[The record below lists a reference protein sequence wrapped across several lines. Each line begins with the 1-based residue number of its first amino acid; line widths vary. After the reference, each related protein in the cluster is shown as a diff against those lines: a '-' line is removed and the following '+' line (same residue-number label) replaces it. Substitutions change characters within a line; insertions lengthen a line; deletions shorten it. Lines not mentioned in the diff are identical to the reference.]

1 MIQTFNIV
9 AVVGFS
15 LAAVLA
21 ACAVV
26 MFFALRVKD
35 VRDELTGKTAARSIA
50 EIRSRAKTRKRSASQ
65 AAQRLGWSAGVSSGD
80 LSDFA
85 DAEAWRD
92 TAELPDGARAASAL
106 DEEGATTFLSDDEG
120 GTTVLAGDGWQAVMW
135 NAGGAGAGDPSGE
148 PQDDD
153 ADDGFDGPATT
164 LLAGDADDAGGPQ
177 DDEDDGPATTLLS
190 HDDATASTGGAR

>member
-21 ACAVV
+21 AGAVV
-26 MFFALRVKD
+26 MFFALHVKE

-50 EIRSRAKTRKRSASQ
+50 EIRSRAKTRKRTASQ

-92 TAELPDGARAASAL
+92 TAELPDGARGAAAVE
-106 DEEGATTFLSDDEG
+106 DEVATTFLSDDEG
-120 GTTVLAGDGWQAVMW
+120 GTAVLAG
-135 NAGGAGAGDPSGE
+135 
-148 PQDDD
+148 
-153 ADDGFDGPATT
+153 DGPATT
-164 LLAGDADDAGGPQ
+164 LLAGDAHDADDPQ

-190 HDDATASTGGAR
+190 HDDATASMGGAR

>member
-1 MIQTFNIV
+1 MIQTFSIV
-9 AVVGFS
+9 AVAGFS

-21 ACAVV
+21 AGAVV
-26 MFFALRVKD
+26 MFFALHVKE

-50 EIRSRAKTRKRSASQ
+50 EIRSRAKTRKRC
-65 AAQRLGWSAGVSSGD
+65 AGVSSGD

-92 TAELPDGARAASAL
+92 TAELPDDARGAAAVE
-106 DEEGATTFLSDDEG
+106 DEGATTFLSDDEG
-120 GTTVLAGDGWQAVMW
+120 GTTVLAD
-135 NAGGAGAGDPSGE
+135 
-148 PQDDD
+148 
-153 ADDGFDGPATT
+153 DGPATT
-164 LLAGDADDAGGPQ
+164 LLAGDAHDADDQQ

>member
-1 MIQTFNIV
+1 MIQTFDIV

-26 MFFALRVKD
+26 MFFALRIKD

-50 EIRSRAKTRKRSASQ
+50 EIRSRAKTRKHSASQ

-92 TAELPDGARAASAL
+92 TAEFPDGAHAASAL
-106 DEEGATTFLSDDEG
+106 DDEGATTFLSDDEG
-120 GTTVLAGDGWQAVMW
+120 GTTVLAGDGWQAVKR
-135 NAGGAGAGDPSGE
+135 NAGAGSDGPSGE

-153 ADDGFDGPATT
+153 GDDGFDGPATT
-164 LLAGDADDAGGPQ
+164 LLAGD
-177 DDEDDGPATTLLS
+177 GPATTLLS
-190 HDDATASTGGAR
+190 QDDATASTGGAR